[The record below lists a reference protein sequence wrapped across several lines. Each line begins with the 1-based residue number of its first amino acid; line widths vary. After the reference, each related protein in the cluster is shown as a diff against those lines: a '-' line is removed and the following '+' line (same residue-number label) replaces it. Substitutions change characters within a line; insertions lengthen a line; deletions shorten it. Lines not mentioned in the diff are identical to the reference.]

1 MINFIL
7 PSLFLI
13 LAVIVNKNSLAAEIG
28 IVSGF
33 WITLTQILSSNI
45 RIISISSKDILR
57 LRTTLLYRFGISIIS
72 IFIFYYF
79 SSNLYN
85 FENTNIL
92 NSICFLILMKWTNE
106 MLLAQSEIKNK
117 FRSFLLYLSINIVFI
132 FIILLCF
139 LYSNFD
145 LLEITINFLSGFLFL
160 NIIRSIYENSKFIS
174 FSKIIENV
182 VYNLTS
188 SAFTSSLG
196 MISSSFLWRLFIFN
210 YFSKSISGLIFA
222 CLFNRIFPWNII

>member
-106 MLLAQSEIKNK
+106 MLLNFNLKLKIN
-117 FRSFLLYLSINIVFI
+117 LGLS
-132 FIILLCF
+132 
-139 LYSNFD
+139 
-145 LLEITINFLSGFLFL
+145 
-160 NIIRSIYENSKFIS
+160 
-174 FSKIIENV
+174 
-182 VYNLTS
+182 
-188 SAFTSSLG
+188 
-196 MISSSFLWRLFIFN
+196 
-210 YFSKSISGLIFA
+210 
-222 CLFNRIFPWNII
+222 

>member
-1 MINFIL
+1 M
-7 PSLFLI
+7 
-13 LAVIVNKNSLAAEIG
+13 
-28 IVSGF
+28 
-33 WITLTQILSSNI
+33 
-45 RIISISSKDILR
+45 
-57 LRTTLLYRFGISIIS
+57 
-72 IFIFYYF
+72 
-79 SSNLYN
+79 
-85 FENTNIL
+85 
-92 NSICFLILMKWTNE
+92 
-106 MLLAQSEIKNK
+106 
-117 FRSFLLYLSINIVFI
+117 FI

-139 LYSNFD
+139 FYSRVD

-182 VYNLTS
+182 TYNLTS

-222 CLFNRIFPWNII
+222 AFSIGSSLEHYLIRL

>member
-1 MINFIL
+1 M
-7 PSLFLI
+7 
-13 LAVIVNKNSLAAEIG
+13 
-28 IVSGF
+28 
-33 WITLTQILSSNI
+33 
-45 RIISISSKDILR
+45 
-57 LRTTLLYRFGISIIS
+57 YRFGISIIS

-117 FRSFLLYLSINIVFI
+117 FRSFLIYLSINVVFI

-145 LLEITINFLSGFLFL
+145 LLEITTNFLSGFLFL

-174 FSKIIENV
+174 FSKIKENV

-196 MISSSFLWRLFIFN
+196 MISSSFYGDYLYLTILAKV
-210 YFSKSISGLIFA
+210 YLD
-222 CLFNRIFPWNII
+222 